1 MQEALFEEPTLTVG
15 ELNAGIGGALQ
26 RAFPR
31 DLWVRGEVRDLS
43 RPASGHVYFDLC
55 GDGCTI
61 PVTLWASDR
70 SVVNAVLRRAG
81 GAVRIT
87 DGTEV
92 RLRAQLSWRAERGR
106 VALRMLSIDTAF
118 TLGRL
123 AEARELLVH
132 RLRAEGVMQR
142 QQHHALP
149 IMPLRVGLITSVG
162 SAAEADFLRT
172 LEGSGRAFVVSRAD
186 ARVQG
191 VEAERSL
198 LAALI
203 ALEAADPPLDVIC
216 IVRGG
221 GAKTDLAAFDL
232 EAVARAIASC
242 RVPVLTGIGHEID
255 VSVAD
260 LVAHRSFKTPTACAG
275 ALVEAV
281 ERFCVRL
288 DDIANRC
295 QRAAAVAL
303 ERAGARLHR
312 ASGRVAAG
320 ARHHVQRQD
329 SALGAHS
336 GRLATLP
343 ARGLEGR
350 SVRLTS
356 IEAQVRSL
364 DPERILAR
372 GWSITRDADG
382 RAVRLAASLLPGVA
396 ITTTFA
402 DGSVR
407 STVDG

>member
-15 ELNAGIGGALQ
+15 ALNAGIGGALQ

-172 LEGSGRAFVVSRAD
+172 LEGSGRAFEVSRAD

-242 RVPVLTGIGHEID
+242 SVPVLTGIGHEID

-281 ERFCVRL
+281 ERFCLRL
-288 DDIANRC
+288 DDNANRC
-295 QRAAAVAL
+295 QRAAAVAF
-303 ERAGARLHR
+303 ERASARLHR
-312 ASGRVAAG
+312 TSGRVAAG

-329 SALGAHS
+329 SALGVHS
-336 GRLATLP
+336 ARLATLP
-343 ARGLEGR
+343 TRALEGR